1 MVLVKYWCFFMLCFM
16 VIFIELSEGFFFGLL
31 NNRRL
36 IYQWKKPTKT
46 TRFYKRKPAV
56 TISRNDR
63 FITQTHKTS
72 TNSWTPIVNETPA
85 NPRVT
90 YTNIRKISQNSS
102 KVPKTSAPIITKT
115 VIDDSALY
123 SDTKFLNLPTVSH
136 KYPFR
141 GSNYNFP
148 VPKVP
153 QVSSESIPSPT
164 NTKNNNS
171 TRINIKDLLSGLSF
185 GEPDQE
191 PIKETTEQKVKD
203 SIIEVIGKTDNL
215 QTLFK
220 IAQDVKLGDTL
231 QSFPQVTL
239 FAPSDKA
246 FAQLSTL
253 GENGSVESD
262 GNIFRKKIKCQISCR
277 IFVKFKLIFE
287 N

>member
-102 KVPKTSAPIITKT
+102 KVPKTSAPIITRVNGYLT
-115 VIDDSALY
+115 DS
-123 SDTKFLNLPTVSH
+123 K
-136 KYPFR
+136 
-141 GSNYNFP
+141 
-148 VPKVP
+148 
-153 QVSSESIPSPT
+153 
-164 NTKNNNS
+164 
-171 TRINIKDLLSGLSF
+171 
-185 GEPDQE
+185 
-191 PIKETTEQKVKD
+191 
-203 SIIEVIGKTDNL
+203 
-215 QTLFK
+215 
-220 IAQDVKLGDTL
+220 
-231 QSFPQVTL
+231 
-239 FAPSDKA
+239 
-246 FAQLSTL
+246 
-253 GENGSVESD
+253 
-262 GNIFRKKIKCQISCR
+262 
-277 IFVKFKLIFE
+277 
-287 N
+287 